1 MFNIFKKKK
10 KHLHA
15 MNVNSNTRSN
25 GEELELAVSRAFKEH
40 YENLGE
46 PVYVK
51 RRLYLYTNDLS
62 DIQQI
67 DVLGI
72 CKKGIFVIECKDYL
86 GTIELY
92 DGKYW
97 HKTTNVSGKP
107 DDVDWQPVFKW
118 FYSPIIQ
125 NEGHISLMRK
135 IFDSDNKLN
144 IRNMI
149 VFGQRSTLQVAKGE
163 ESVTNKAS
171 ICNFNMFPKML
182 DLADE
187 VFPDTIDVEGCGKI
201 IDEYYSNTP
210 DYIKDIHLKRANIAA
225 NAI

>member
-51 RRLYLYTNDLS
+51 RGLYLYTNDLS

-72 CKKGIFVIECKDYL
+72 CKKAYSSLNVRIIWEQSNFMTANIGIKQQMY
-86 GTIELY
+86 
-92 DGKYW
+92 
-97 HKTTNVSGKP
+97 
-107 DDVDWQPVFKW
+107 PVNLMMW
-118 FYSPIIQ
+118 TGSP
-125 NEGHISLMRK
+125 
-135 IFDSDNKLN
+135 
-144 IRNMI
+144 
-149 VFGQRSTLQVAKGE
+149 
-163 ESVTNKAS
+163 
-171 ICNFNMFPKML
+171 
-182 DLADE
+182 
-187 VFPDTIDVEGCGKI
+187 
-201 IDEYYSNTP
+201 YSNGFIVRLSKT
-210 DYIKDIHLKRANIAA
+210 KDTFHLCVKYLILIIN
-225 NAI
+225 